1 MTAPVKP
8 AYWLYQWL
16 WTGIDWLYPPRCA
29 GCDQPGAHWC
39 SDCQRVTQRISPPI
53 CLRCG
58 QPNRNGDVCPGC
70 RRSPPSFEALRS
82 WAAFQ
87 GPVRNAIHRLK
98 YHKNIALGWWLAEA
112 LGEIFALSG
121 WKVDLVTPVPLGLA
135 RLRERGYN
143 QAALLAHP
151 LALRC
156 GLHYEPRAVIR
167 TRETLSQVNLSV
179 SERKLNVADA
189 FRGDHRIVGGKVV
202 LVVDDVATSG
212 ATLNACAE
220 ALLEAG
226 CRQVYCLTLAR
237 AL

>member
-8 AYWLYQWL
+8 AFWLYQWL

-29 GCDQPGAHWC
+29 GCDQPGVHWC
-39 SDCQRVTQRISPPI
+39 SDCQQGTLRISPPI

-58 QPNRNGDVCPGC
+58 QPHRNGGVCPSCQKSLPG
-70 RRSPPSFEALRS
+70 FEALRS

-87 GPVRNAIHRLK
+87 GPMRNAIHRLK
-98 YHKNIALGWWLAEA
+98 YRKNIALGWWLSEA
-112 LGEIFALSG
+112 LSDLYASTG

-135 RLRERGYN
+135 RLKERGYN
-143 QAALLAHP
+143 QAALLAYP
-151 LALRC
+151 LALRY
-156 GLHYEPRAVIR
+156 GLRYEPRALSR
-167 TRETLSQVNLSV
+167 TRETLSQVNLSL
-179 SERKLNVADA
+179 SERKLNVAGA
-189 FRGDHRIVGGKVV
+189 FRGDHKLVAEKVV

-212 ATLNACAE
+212 ATLSACAE
-220 ALLEAG
+220 ALLVAG